1 MAIVRVLVVD
11 DDSMVLEFTCHL
23 MSREGYEVLQAAG
36 SRQAQQI
43 GKDNPRVDLVVS
55 DFKRLGI

>member
-36 SRQAQQI
+36 SRQAI
-43 GKDNPRVDLVVS
+43 RSAKTIPVL
-55 DFKRLGI
+55 I